1 MASMNPEDDSS
12 SKKDPT
18 VSSADLEK
26 LLEQRAQLDELI
38 QKKFTKVITIM
49 FTDLKGST
57 SIAESEGDIVSRFLI
72 KRHHDILI
80 PIIKQNGGVLVKT
93 MGDGTLSY
101 FQEAVDGIRASVDI
115 QTSVNDYNST
125 RKSGPPILLRIGLNT
140 GTGMVERSDIY
151 GDVVNTASRFES
163 LAGPGE
169 IYISENTYDALGE
182 SRNTFY
188 CRFIKESTLK
198 EKKGSFK
205 IFKVFWDNDEI
216 ERDKFILNAPLGAET
231 GPRTI
236 TFNAYSRAHPVVED
250 EMTQEDN
257 ALVRKA
263 NHYEKEQEFLKLFLL
278 CEDNR
283 KNPGLE
289 EMYQNL
295 KNNLE
300 RYDKMD
306 IKFFDEDAIWFF
318 KRTIIMGRV
327 SLADFPISNQ
337 ALSRIPIRV
346 GIKNGEG
353 FLEVENKGAEKINTI
368 EIEKPAETVPV
379 RPGVEFSLGT
389 TGKIIFSVC
398 FPIEFRVYKD
408 RFLSLKILNPE
419 ECIRKH
425 FHVNLNDIWKEFNEE
440 SNRILIIGK

>member
-1 MASMNPEDDSS
+1 MNSEDGSPV
-12 SKKDPT
+12 KKDPT
-18 VSSADLEK
+18 VSSADLEI
-26 LLEQRAQLDELI
+26 LLEQRAHLDELI

-80 PIIKQNGGVLVKT
+80 PIIKKNGGVLVKT

-101 FQEAVDGIRASVDI
+101 FQDAVDGVRSSVEI
-115 QTSVNDYNST
+115 QTNINDYNAS

-140 GTGMVERSDIY
+140 GAGMVERNDIY

-182 SRNTFY
+182 TRDAFY

-205 IFKVFWDNDEI
+205 IFKVFWDKDEI
-216 ERDKFILNAPLGAET
+216 ERDKFLLNSPIGAEA
-231 GPRTI
+231 GPETI
-236 TFNAYSRAHPVVED
+236 TFDAFSRENPVVEK
-250 EMTQEDN
+250 EANQEDT
-257 ALVRKA
+257 AVLRKA
-263 NHYEKEQEFLKLFLL
+263 KHYEEEQEFLKLFLL
-278 CEDNR
+278 CEENR
-283 KNPGLE
+283 KNPDLE

-300 RYDKMD
+300 RYDKME
-306 IKFFDEDAIWFF
+306 IRFFDDDAIWFF

-353 FLEVENKGAEKINTI
+353 FLEVEDKGSDKINTV
-368 EIEKPAETVPV
+368 EIEKLTETVPV
-379 RPGVEFSLGT
+379 RPGLEFSLGT

-398 FPIEFRVYKD
+398 FPVEYRVYKD
-408 RFLSLKILNPE
+408 RFLTLKILNPE
-419 ECIRKH
+419 DCIKKR
-425 FHVNLNDIWKEFNEE
+425 FHVALSDIWKDFPEE
-440 SNRILIIGK
+440 SSKTIIIGK